1 MFDLHLPRPDTLA
14 RRQRLL
20 AQIGERGILVLPTAR
35 EQLRNRD
42 VAYAFRPDSDF
53 YYLTGFAE
61 PEALL
66 VLIPGH
72 ADGEQILFCRSRDP
86 ERETWDGRRA
96 GIEGA
101 KELCQVDQCHPIQEL
116 DEILPKLLENRDVL
130 LYPMG
135 RESDFDA
142 RVLRWRNQ
150 ARSRSRQGIGYP
162 LELVD
167 AAHFLDEM
175 RLHKD
180 AVERELMRAA
190 AGVSAAGHRH
200 GMRQTR
206 PGMTEYQL
214 QAEIEYVFQRQG
226 AQRLAYSSIVG
237 GGANG
242 CILHYVENRDEL
254 RDGDLVLV
262 DAGAEIAGY
271 AGDITRTWPVNGRF
285 SGPQR
290 DIYALVLASQ
300 KAAIAAVRIGRPV
313 SDYHDAAVEVL
324 VDGLRELK
332 ILPESRE
339 EILEKQLYRP
349 FYMHRTGHWLGMDVH
364 DVGAY
369 RQGAEQ
375 SWRPLAAGMVLTV
388 EPGLYFAPGQE
399 GVPEAYQGIGIR
411 IEDDLFLDEDG
422 PEILSSA
429 VPKEIDE
436 IEDLMAGGL
445 G

>member
-1 MFDLHLPRPDTLA
+1 MFDLGLPHPDTLA

-35 EQLRNRD
+35 EQIRNRD
-42 VAYAFRPDSDF
+42 VHYPFRPDSDF

-66 VLIPGH
+66 VLAPGH
-72 ADGEQILFCRSRDP
+72 ADGEQFLFCRPRDP

-101 KELCQVDQCHPIQEL
+101 KEICQVDQCYPIQDL
-116 DEILPKLLENRDVL
+116 DTVLPKLLENREIL

-135 RESDFDA
+135 LGADFDA
-142 RVLRWRNQ
+142 RVQLWRNQ

-162 LELVD
+162 MELVD

-180 AVERELMRAA
+180 PVERELMRAA

-206 PGMTEYQL
+206 PGMKEYQL

-226 AQRLAYSSIVG
+226 AERVAYSSIVG

-242 CILHYVENRDEL
+242 CILHYVENNAEL
-254 RDGDLVLV
+254 QDGDLVLV

-271 AGDITRTWPVNGRF
+271 AGDITRTWPVNGQF

-290 DIYALVLASQ
+290 DIYGLVLASQ
-300 KAAIAAVRIGRPV
+300 QAAIAAVQIGRPV
-313 SDYHDAAVEVL
+313 SEYHDAAVEVL

-332 ILPESRE
+332 ILREGRE

-369 RQGAEQ
+369 RQGAEK
-375 SWRPLAAGMVLTV
+375 SWRPLAVGMVLTV

-411 IEDDLFLDEDG
+411 IEDDLFLGADG
-422 PEILSSA
+422 VEILSAA
-429 VPKEIDE
+429 VPKEMDE
-436 IEDLMAGGL
+436 IEELMAGGL
-445 G
+445 R

>member
-1 MFDLHLPRPDTLA
+1 MSDLDLPRPDTLA
-14 RRQRLL
+14 RRHRLL
-20 AQIGERGILVLPTAR
+20 AQIGERGILILPTAR
-35 EQLRNRD
+35 EQIRNRD
-42 VAYAFRPDSDF
+42 VSYSFRADSDF

-61 PEALL
+61 PEAVL
-66 VLIPGH
+66 VLVPGH
-72 ADGEQILFCRSRDP
+72 AEGEQILFCRPRDP

-96 GIEGA
+96 GIDGA
-101 KELCQVDQCHPIQEL
+101 KDLCQVDRCHAIQEL
-116 DEILPKLLENRDVL
+116 DDILPKLLENRDVL

-135 RESDFDA
+135 LADFDA
-142 RVLRWRNQ
+142 RVQLWRNQ

-162 LELVD
+162 MELVD
-167 AAHFLDEM
+167 TALFLGEM

-180 AVERELMRAA
+180 AVEQELMRAA

-206 PGMTEYQL
+206 PGMMEYQL

-226 AQRLAYSSIVG
+226 AARLAYSSIVG
-237 GGANG
+237 GGVNG
-242 CILHYVENRDEL
+242 CILHYVENRAEL
-254 RDGDLVLV
+254 QDGDLVLV

-290 DIYALVLASQ
+290 DIYSLVLASQ
-300 KAAIAAVRIGRPV
+300 KAAIAAVQVGRPV

-332 ILPESRE
+332 ILGEGRE

-375 SWRPLAAGMVLTV
+375 AWRPLVAGMVLTV
-388 EPGLYFAPGQE
+388 EPGLYFAPGQA
-399 GVPEAYQGIGIR
+399 GVPDAYQGIGIR
-411 IEDDLFLDEDG
+411 IEDDLFLTPDG
-422 PEILSSA
+422 PEILSA
-429 VPKEIDE
+429 GVPKEMEE
-436 IEDLMAGGL
+436 IEDLMGGGAG
-445 G
+445 

>member
-1 MFDLHLPRPDTLA
+1 MSDLSLPRPDTLA
-14 RRQRLL
+14 RRRRLL
-20 AQIGERGILVLPTAR
+20 AQIGQGGILVLPTAR
-35 EQLRNRD
+35 EQIRNRD
-42 VAYAFRPDSDF
+42 VAYPFRPDSDF
-53 YYLTGFAE
+53 FYLTAFAE

-66 VLIPGH
+66 VLAPGH
-72 ADGEQILFCRSRDP
+72 GEGEQILFCRPRDP

-101 KELCQVDQCHPIQEL
+101 RELCQVDQCYSIDKVDEL
-116 DEILPKLLENRDVL
+116 LPKWLENRSVL

-135 RESDFDA
+135 VDVSFDA
-142 RVLRWRNQ
+142 RVQTWRNQ

-162 LELVD
+162 MELVD
-167 AAHFLDEM
+167 SGHFLQEM

-180 AVERELMRAA
+180 AVEADLMRAA

-206 PGMTEYQL
+206 PGMWEYQL

-226 AQRLAYSSIVG
+226 AARLAYSSIVG
-237 GGANG
+237 GGANA

-262 DAGAEIAGY
+262 DAGAEIGGY

-290 DIYALVLASQ
+290 EVYALVLASQ
-300 KAAIAAVRIGRPV
+300 KAAIAAVQVGRPV
-313 SDYHDAAVEVL
+313 SDYHDAAVAVL
-324 VDGLRELK
+324 VDGLRDLG
-332 ILPESRE
+332 ILRQGRE

-369 RQGAEQ
+369 RQGSEQ
-375 SWRPLAAGMVLTV
+375 SWRPLAAGMALTV
-388 EPGLYFAPGQE
+388 EPGLYFAPGLE
-399 GVPEAYQGIGIR
+399 GVPAAYQGIGIR
-411 IEDDLFLDEDG
+411 IEDDLLLSEQG
-422 PEILSSA
+422 AEILSA
-429 VPKEIDE
+429 GVPKEIDE

-445 G
+445 